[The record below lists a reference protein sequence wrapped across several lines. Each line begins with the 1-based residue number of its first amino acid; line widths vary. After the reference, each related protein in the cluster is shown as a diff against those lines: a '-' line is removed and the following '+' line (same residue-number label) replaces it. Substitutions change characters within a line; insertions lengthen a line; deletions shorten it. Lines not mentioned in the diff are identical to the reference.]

1 MSVESNSPNIDS
13 EDLACIK
20 KTLAGDRRAFEV
32 LVKRHQGL
40 VYNLL
45 NRMVQD
51 SEVARDLTQDA
62 FLKAFRNLKQFDQ
75 KHYKTV
81 KPWLIK
87 IATNNALD
95 YLRQSKSTVSLD
107 QLLCDEPYLE
117 PSTNIDASVDAEHT
131 MFVEKLN
138 QALALLPLRH
148 RQAFVLRYQFE
159 FSYEEIS
166 KSMQE
171 NENTVRTLL
180 SRAKDRLRKLILDKS
195 GRADN
200 VSGL

>member
-1 MSVESNSPNIDS
+1 MPADS
-13 EDLACIK
+13 SSSLDNDDIEAVN
-20 KTLAGDRRAFEV
+20 KTLAGDRRAFEA

-45 NRMVQD
+45 NGMVQD
-51 SEVARDLTQDA
+51 SELAQDLTQEA
-62 FLKAFRNLKQFDQ
+62 FLKAYRNLKQFDQ

-81 KPWLIK
+81 KPWLVK

-107 QLLCDEPYLE
+107 QILSDEPYLE
-117 PSTNIDASVDAEHT
+117 PSTNKDASVDAEHT

-138 QALALLPLRH
+138 QALVLLPLRY

-159 FSYEEIS
+159 FSYDEIS
-166 KSMQE
+166 KSMEE

-180 SRAKDRLRKLILDKS
+180 FRAKDRLRKIILGKP

-200 VSGL
+200 VTGL

>member
-1 MSVESNSPNIDS
+1 
-13 EDLACIK
+13 
-20 KTLAGDRRAFEV
+20 
-32 LVKRHQGL
+32 
-40 VYNLL
+40 
-45 NRMVQD
+45 
-51 SEVARDLTQDA
+51 
-62 FLKAFRNLKQFDQ
+62 LKAFRNLKQFDQ

-107 QLLCDEPYLE
+107 QLLSDEPYLE
-117 PSTNIDASVDAEHT
+117 PSTNVDASVDAEHT

-180 SRAKDRLRKLILDKS
+180 FRAKDRLRKLILEKS

-200 VSGL
+200 VTGL

>member
-75 KHYKTV
+75 KHYTTV

-148 RQAFVLRYQFE
+148 RQAFILRYQFE

>member
-1 MSVESNSPNIDS
+1 MPADRNAASLDK
-13 EDLACIK
+13 EDLACVK
-20 KTLAGDRRAFEV
+20 QTLAGDRRAFET

-40 VYNLL
+40 IYNLL

-51 SEVARDLTQDA
+51 SEVARDLTQEA
-62 FLKAFRNLKQFDQ
+62 FLKAFRSLKQFDER
-75 KHYKTV
+75 HYKTV

-107 QLLCDEPYLE
+107 QLLSDEPYLE

-131 MFVEKLN
+131 IFVEKLN
-138 QALALLPLRH
+138 QALTLLPLRY

-159 FSYEEIS
+159 FSYDEIS

-180 SRAKDRLRKLILDKS
+180 FRAKDRLRKLILDKS

-200 VSGL
+200 VTGL